1 MHAGLS
7 VRCWD
12 PVPCLQE
19 GLVQQIAALL
29 GDFSQRKHQ
38 EVAAAVAGL
47 RSGLVAGESA
57 AAGHFDHLQQM
68 SMATVEQLQVRSQSC
83 RVPASSPAVKVVAI
97 LEQLLASP
105 LRLPPASKS

>member
-12 PVPCLQE
+12 PLACLQE

-47 RSGLVAGESA
+47 RSSLVAGECA
-57 AAGHFDHLQQM
+57 APGHFDHLQQS
-68 SMATVEQLQVRSQSC
+68 SMPTVEHPQVRVRSC
-83 RVPASSPAVKVVAI
+83 RVLHAPAVKVVAT
-97 LEQLLASP
+97 L
-105 LRLPPASKS
+105 